1 MAVVQVR
8 HGFALCLSPD
18 WSIDVLCLSLSS
30 CAAPSSSSLAAHF
43 SLVVLVFKLANGLQR
58 KHSILS
64 VMSGNKES
72 CTVGICVYTENKI
85 DSYTQYSQERTSDK
99 IREFASI
106 YRSFTYVTGANY
118 KRNVSDEDKQL
129 EVKKEVDVKQY
140 SGVEL
145 IIKSGFGSTLPSKD
159 DLIRTYEKF
168 GALDKERS
176 CTFENDSCARVSFL
190 NVSEGEEAFY
200 ESLEKYPFAT
210 TSTVTLKLKYPSS
223 ENRKGMMEMEWLKKK
238 LEEMRALLD
247 ESEGGEITEELKM
260 RLEEESRNLLDKKRA
275 CVNFDEISRP
285 VDSGLSHKNALER
298 CVEHSKDESVTQGVV
313 VHGQQEK
320 QAYTQVEIISNS
332 MCHVDPSRTRDVIE
346 VLEEATPMP
355 EEVELVMVA
364 TRMGDMNLMIIPVET
379 VTRGATTTAEEWDV
393 VVEMAIHTTTTETL
407 TSLLR
412 LSFYK
417 ALSLVWNF

>member
-1 MAVVQVR
+1 MI
-8 HGFALCLSPD
+8 H
-18 WSIDVLCLSLSS
+18 I
-30 CAAPSSSSLAAHF
+30 H
-43 SLVVLVFKLANGLQR
+43 K
-58 KHSILS
+58 
-64 VMSGNKES
+64 SG
-72 CTVGICVYTENKI
+72 
-85 DSYTQYSQERTSDK
+85 TSDK

-210 TSTVTLKLKYPSS
+210 TSTVTFKLKYPSS

-260 RLEEESRNLLDKKRA
+260 RLEEESRNLLDKVTKMT
-275 CVNFDEISRP
+275 CLLYLSCLLFFFSTFKLMMMIFSR
-285 VDSGLSHKNALER
+285 
-298 CVEHSKDESVTQGVV
+298 KD
-313 VHGQQEK
+313 K
-320 QAYTQVEIISNS
+320 SN
-332 MCHVDPSRTRDVIE
+332 
-346 VLEEATPMP
+346 
-355 EEVELVMVA
+355 
-364 TRMGDMNLMIIPVET
+364 
-379 VTRGATTTAEEWDV
+379 
-393 VVEMAIHTTTTETL
+393 
-407 TSLLR
+407 
-412 LSFYK
+412 
-417 ALSLVWNF
+417 